1 MKALAFKVRDG
12 IDNCDVEATGEVLL
26 LLSISAITFLA
37 LAPLV

>member
-12 IDNCDVEATGEVLL
+12 IDKCNVEATGEVLIL
-26 LLSISAITFLA
+26 LCIGATTFLA

>member
-12 IDNCDVEATGEVLL
+12 IRQTDVEATGEVLL
-26 LLSISAITFLA
+26 LLSICAITFLA